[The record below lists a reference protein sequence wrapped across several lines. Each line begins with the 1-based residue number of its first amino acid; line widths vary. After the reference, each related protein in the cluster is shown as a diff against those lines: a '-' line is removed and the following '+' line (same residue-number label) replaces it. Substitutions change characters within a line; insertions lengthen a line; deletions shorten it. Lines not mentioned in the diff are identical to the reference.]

1 VRILFTILFVVSG
14 LQFVLSQS
22 QNNADSLLRVLNN
35 EKNLDD
41 SSRCILYTSIC
52 FNERDPSK
60 QKKYALILIDFAIST
75 NNEIGVFDGFYFLGY
90 AEKYMGNHVES
101 MKHFFKCLEYAKN
114 ISKKHECDALTAIGD
129 VYSINTDFKNALL
142 YYNKAIFELANLD
155 QPYNDQKKNTSL
167 AVVYLNAGDA
177 YYLLSKLDSAKLYFD
192 EAKDLFKEL
201 NNKVGLAYCLGNM
214 GLIYAKNGD
223 HNKAEININQAIA
236 TFIETGEY
244 YAIASFYT
252 YMADI
257 YLQKND
263 IDQAL
268 YYAKESYEKASE
280 YNLKEQMR
288 DASLKLYELYEAKGD
303 HAKALKCHV
312 EYVALKDSVTNMES
326 VQKMANLRTEYEV
339 GQKQTEVD
347 LLTAEKKVQQV
358 IIWGIVAFSVM
369 LIVLSFIIYRFYR
382 AKKQINLILEAQ
394 KKELETVNRT
404 KDKFFSIISHDL
416 RGPVTAFHGV
426 SRMIRYFVSKNEI
439 DQLLEISDH
448 IDQSVEGISDLLDN
462 LLNWAMQQHGQFPY
476 APTETNLNAI
486 GREMSSI
493 FKNMALSKKIHLE
506 IKIDGEIDLYADK
519 NMVSTII
526 RNLISNALKFTTS
539 DQSVMLLAASEG
551 TMAHIQIKDTGV
563 GIDPEKLE
571 KIFSFKAKNSTFG
584 TSGEK
589 GLGLGLQ
596 LVNEFVHT
604 NGGRINV
611 ESEVNKGTTF
621 HIFLPLFIR

>member
-1 VRILFTILFVVSG
+1 
-14 LQFVLSQS
+14 
-22 QNNADSLLRVLNN
+22 
-35 EKNLDD
+35 
-41 SSRCILYTSIC
+41 
-52 FNERDPSK
+52 
-60 QKKYALILIDFAIST
+60 
-75 NNEIGVFDGFYFLGY
+75 
-90 AEKYMGNHVES
+90 
-101 MKHFFKCLEYAKN
+101 
-114 ISKKHECDALTAIGD
+114 
-129 VYSINTDFKNALL
+129 
-142 YYNKAIFELANLD
+142 
-155 QPYNDQKKNTSL
+155 
-167 AVVYLNAGDA
+167 
-177 YYLLSKLDSAKLYFD
+177 
-192 EAKDLFKEL
+192 
-201 NNKVGLAYCLGNM
+201 
-214 GLIYAKNGD
+214 
-223 HNKAEININQAIA
+223 
-236 TFIETGEY
+236 
-244 YAIASFYT
+244 
-252 YMADI
+252 
-257 YLQKND
+257 
-263 IDQAL
+263 
-268 YYAKESYEKASE
+268 
-280 YNLKEQMR
+280 
-288 DASLKLYELYEAKGD
+288 
-303 HAKALKCHV
+303 
-312 EYVALKDSVTNMES
+312 
-326 VQKMANLRTEYEV
+326 
-339 GQKQTEVD
+339 
-347 LLTAEKKVQQV
+347 
-358 IIWGIVAFSVM
+358 VAFSVM

-506 IKIDGEIDLYADK
+506 IKIDEEIDLYADK